1 MHSYFIVPLYSQ
13 QIRSILE
20 DTDVIGLKLFT
31 ACFLFF
37 LLQQSANAFDAE
49 ARIRAEA
56 AFREGV
62 AAESAGDNA
71 RAMRAFT
78 QALEADP
85 DYGPA
90 WLRRGRLQLK
100 ATDYTR

>member
-1 MHSYFIVPLYSQ
+1 
-13 QIRSILE
+13 
-20 DTDVIGLKLFT
+20 VIEPKLFT
-31 ACFLFF
+31 ACFVFF
-37 LLQQSANAFDAE
+37 LLQHSAHAYDAQ
-49 ARIRAEA
+49 ARIRAET

-62 AAESAGDNA
+62 SAETAGDTA

-100 ATDYTR
+100 AADYKQAIADLNLAVAAGLENADL